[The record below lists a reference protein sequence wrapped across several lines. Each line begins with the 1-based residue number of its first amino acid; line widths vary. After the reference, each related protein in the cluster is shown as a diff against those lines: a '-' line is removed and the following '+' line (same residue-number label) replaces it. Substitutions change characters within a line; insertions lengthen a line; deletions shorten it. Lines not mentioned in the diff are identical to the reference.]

1 MIILTIA
8 IIIIVIII
16 IEIRIIVIRIIAI
29 IIIIVVIIIIEI
41 RMEIL
46 QGASLRMG
54 SLHQIKVIGSDIEG
68 RTYNKNTICDCILII
83 RSTPGL
89 PRRLRH
95 GESIASLTCQGLGKP
110 TLTSAQAKRSDAFG
124 IKF

>member
-1 MIILTIA
+1 MIILTVA

-16 IEIRIIVIRIIAI
+16 IEIRIIAIRIIAI

-46 QGASLRMG
+46 QGASLRLG

-68 RTYNKNTICDCILII
+68 RTYNKNTICYCILII
-83 RSTPGL
+83 RSTRAFPDVFAMERVL
-89 PRRLRH
+89 HP
-95 GESIASLTCQGLGKP
+95 SLVKALGKP

-124 IKF
+124 IKI